1 MWSVELGKA
10 VSFEFRSGSLVILSA
25 TSLHFIFSNQGPRL
39 VFGAHSAGG
48 AGSTVTKEPEKPAI

>member
-10 VSFEFRSGSLVILSA
+10 LSFQFPSGSPVTLSA

-39 VFGAHSAGG
+39 VFRAHSAEG